1 MFEIEYSD
9 LLFEISSKIGVNQL
23 ERLVFM
29 CRKQITKGSERTIQ
43 NALELFEKLEKWD
56 KLGINRERNLKSRK
70 CLIAQEV
77 QFKAYSFFIGCLS
90 WNRKIL

>member
-56 KLGINRERNLKSRK
+56 KLGINWLETLKK
-70 CLIAQEV
+70 DFKTVTELIHVQEGGRV
-77 QFKAYSFFIGCLS
+77 
-90 WNRKIL
+90 